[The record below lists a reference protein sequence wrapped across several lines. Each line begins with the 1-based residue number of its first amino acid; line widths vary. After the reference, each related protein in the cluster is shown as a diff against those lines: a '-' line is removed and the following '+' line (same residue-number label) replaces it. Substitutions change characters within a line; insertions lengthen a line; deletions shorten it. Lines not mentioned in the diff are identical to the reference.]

1 MYIKKQNNKL
11 EISDFGDEHALIKK
25 INLFLD
31 GQIIDSKIY
40 LEFSLESI
48 KKIKTY
54 FLKYNLLYS
63 ADKDTSQILDSIKKF
78 EDDFIL
84 HSSYARKIKYLENH
98 TTSDFLDFVK
108 VVDTTLIRKL
118 FDYQLKAAYHMSFS
132 KNSCNFSVPGSGKT
146 SIVYAAYSYLKKIKE
161 IETLVIIGPLSSF
174 LAWKNEFQEC
184 FGFQASF
191 LDLTSLDN
199 DIKNDLLK
207 FSYDTYDFIF
217 INYEGTNNLDESFQ
231 VFLNNFKTMLVL
243 DEAHKIK
250 NPKALRTKNI
260 FKFSGSAKSRV
271 ILTGTPLPNGYKDL
285 YNMFEFIWPNKNLI
299 GMRPAQLERLNQE
312 NNKEIIDSMLNRID
326 PFYVRISK
334 KLLNLPEPIHHDP
347 IIVEMDP
354 IQKEI
359 YNFIFEDFMNDDD
372 LSLFLL
378 KLDFKKSKLTRLMQA
393 STNPLI
399 LKSYVDKN
407 FTNSDISN
415 KLKSYDDLS
424 HNSKYSKTVDI
435 VKNIIRRGEK
445 VIIWTQYTYNLKR
458 LSFYFSQLGIKNE
471 TLFGEIDNNI
481 REKIINEFHTND
493 LLKVILANPAAVA
506 ESISLHKACKNA
518 IYLDKSFNA
527 AHYMQSKDRIHRVG
541 LKKNDV
547 VNYYY
552 IFSKDSIDEL
562 VHDRLLMKEQRM
574 LSVIEGKLVPLFDK
588 NFQDEMSDEDLLYI
602 FNYLRGK

>member
-184 FGFQASF
+184 FGFKASF

>member
-63 ADKDTSQILDSIKKF
+63 ADNDTSQILDSIKKF

-132 KNSCNFSVPGSGKT
+132 TNSCNFSVPGSGKT
-146 SIVYAAYSYLKKIKE
+146 SIVYAAYSYLKKINE

-260 FKFSGSAKSRV
+260 FKFSSSAKSRV

-359 YNFIFEDFMNDDD
+359 YDFISEDFMNDDD
-372 LSLFLL
+372 LSQFLL

-393 STNPLI
+393 STNPSI
-399 LKSYVDKN
+399 LNSYVEKN
-407 FTNSDISN
+407 FTNSDIST

-435 VKNIIRRGEK
+435 VKDIIRRGEK

>member
-260 FKFSGSAKSRV
+260 FKFSGSAKSRI

-372 LSLFLL
+372 LSQFLL

-393 STNPLI
+393 STNPSI
-399 LKSYVDKN
+399 LKSYVEKN
-407 FTNSDISN
+407 FTNSDIST

-435 VKNIIRRGEK
+435 VKDIIRRGEK

>member
-334 KLLNLPEPIHHDP
+334 KLLNLPEPIHHNP

-393 STNPLI
+393 STNPSI